1 MRNLVDLIASDS
13 WAITKNALE
22 NIIAIAER
30 TPIDSGV
37 VYNSMHGAAVKETKE
52 TNLEVEQFLS
62 SGVAV
67 IPIVG
72 PIFPRAN
79 IMTTMSGATSIEQIT
94 RDIQSAINNPKVK
107 SIVLNIDSPGGAVTG
122 VNELA
127 NTIKSLQAIKP
138 INAYVYGMCA
148 SAAFWIASSAN
159 KIYASETSE
168 IGSVGVVCAYKDQS
182 EKDTRDGVKTIEIV
196 SSVSPYKRVSPST
209 PEGKEKVQRMV
220 DSIASVFVQSLSA
233 NRGMDEKVIL
243 ADYGKGETYL
253 SVKAYA
259 NGMIDGIGSLSSVV
273 AMYSKENK
281 FKKGE
286 RMESEQ
292 TESTEAVQT
301 FTAEGLRESD
311 PVLFDAIKEIGA
323 KEERERIQSI
333 ESLSSI
339 PGAESVISE
348 NKFKP
353 GMTKDAL
360 AFLILEAQETQR
372 KNALNAIQQDATAL
386 ATDSQGALPDPTAS
400 DEEAKEKKQ
409 KQIVANI
416 VSGINSKK

>member
-30 TPIDSGV
+30 TPIDSGI
-37 VYNSMHGAAVKETKE
+37 VYNTMHGAAVKKTEE
-52 TNLEVEQFLS
+52 TNFEAEQFLS

-67 IPIVG
+67 VPIVG

-79 IMTTMSGATSIEQIT
+79 LMTTMSGATSIEQIT
-94 RDIQSAINNPKVK
+94 KDIQSAINNPKVN

-273 AMYSKENK
+273 ALCSKENK

-286 RMESEQ
+286 RMES
-292 TESTEAVQT
+292 TEATEAIQT
-301 FTAEGLRESD
+301 FTAEGLKESD
-311 PVLFDAIKEIGA
+311 PVLFGVIKELGA

-333 ESLSSI
+333 EGLSHI
-339 PGAESVISE
+339 PGAESIIAK
-348 NKFKP
+348 NKFKAD
-353 GMTKDAL
+353 MTKDAL
-360 AFLILEAQETQR
+360 AFLILDSQEVQR
-372 KNALNAIQQDATAL
+372 KKALDALQLDAINL
-386 ATDSQGALPDPTAS
+386 ATESKGALVDLTAS
-400 DEEAKEKKQ
+400 GDEAKEQTKKA
-409 KQIVANI
+409 IVQGMVA
-416 VSGINSKK
+416 GINSKK